1 MKRQNEEPPMSI
13 EIELEEK
20 GIEELKTKMERLDY
34 NMRRNVHQQLRKLGV
49 DMKNMAR
56 QIVPVKTGR
65 LRASI
70 YAKVQEWMLKVG
82 ATAPYAVFVE
92 FGTRYMRAHRFLS
105 QTIETYRPRLMEIIK
120 RGIDNAIHET
130 GGP

>member
-1 MKRQNEEPPMSI
+1 LKRQSEERPMSI
-13 EIELEEK
+13 EVELEEK
-20 GIEELKTKMERLDY
+20 GIEEFKTKMERLDY
-34 NMRRNVHQQLRKLGV
+34 NMRRNVHQQLRKLGI

-56 QIVPVKTGR
+56 QNVPVNTGR

-92 FGTRYMRAHRFLS
+92 LGTRHMRAHRFLS
-105 QTIETYRPRLMEIIK
+105 QTIETYRPRLVGIIK
-120 RGIDNAIHET
+120 RGVDDAIREV
-130 GGP
+130 GGS

>member
-1 MKRQNEEPPMSI
+1 MSI
-13 EIELEEK
+13 EVELEEK
-20 GIEELKTKMERLDY
+20 GIEEFKTKMERLDY
-34 NMRRNVHQQLRKLGV
+34 NMRRNVHQQLRKLGI

-56 QIVPVKTGR
+56 QNVPVNTGR

-92 FGTRYMRAHRFLS
+92 LGTRHMRAHRFLS
-105 QTIETYRPRLMEIIK
+105 QTIETYRPRLVGIIK
-120 RGIDNAIHET
+120 RGVDDAIREV
-130 GGP
+130 GGS

>member
-1 MKRQNEEPPMSI
+1 MSI
-13 EIELEEK
+13 EVELEEK
-20 GIEELKTKMERLDY
+20 GIEEFKTKMERLDY
-34 NMRRNVHQQLRKLGV
+34 NMRRNVHQQLRKLGT
-49 DMKNMAR
+49 DMNNMAR

-105 QTIETYRPRLMEIIK
+105 QTIETYRPRLREIIK
-120 RGIDNAIHET
+120 RGVDNAIHEA

>member
-1 MKRQNEEPPMSI
+1 MSI
-13 EIELEEK
+13 EVELEEK

-56 QIVPVKTGR
+56 QIVPVNTGR

>member
-1 MKRQNEEPPMSI
+1 MSI
-13 EIELEEK
+13 EVELEEK
-20 GIEELKTKMERLDY
+20 GIEELKAKMERLDY
-34 NMRRNVHQQLRKLGV
+34 NMRRNVHQQLRKLGT

-92 FGTRYMRAHRFLS
+92 SGTRYMRAHRFLS
-105 QTIETYRPRLMEIIK
+105 QTIEKYRPRLVGIIK
-120 RGIDNAIHET
+120 RGVDNAIHEA

>member
-1 MKRQNEEPPMSI
+1 MSI

-82 ATAPYAVFVE
+82 ANAPYAVFVE